1 MIRPLRLVV
10 PVAGLLLVL
19 GSAFT
24 AANVVGSSRA
34 GQNAQPVTAVQLA
47 PPQCAAL
54 ALTSVTSIVGTR
66 ANDLVLGTP
75 ANNSMRGRQ
84 GTDCLLGGAG
94 NDRLRGDGGFDVCI
108 GGPGN
113 DTFGGSCEIRIQ

>member
-19 GSAFT
+19 GSALT
-24 AANVVGSSRA
+24 TANVVGSSRA
-34 GQNAQPVTAVQLA
+34 GQNAQRVTAVQLA
-47 PPQCAAL
+47 PPECAAL
-54 ALTSVTSIVGTR
+54 ALTSVRSIIGTR

-75 ANNSMRGRQ
+75 ANNTVRGRQ
-84 GTDCLLGGAG
+84 GNDCVLGGAG
-94 NDRLRGDGGFDVCI
+94 NDRVRGDGGFDVCI

-113 DTFGGSCEIRIQ
+113 DVFTNCETQYQ